1 MFKDVYK
8 SANKKIS
15 IKTGLV
21 ENTESKISEQ
31 LKYASDK
38 HKIYF
43 GYRKAVIPICAV
55 VVLFIIIGIPGFL
68 NSIFSKNAL
77 LIRNGPMV
85 LINNVNRGGASV
97 RHSVMMKPYYRY
109 NGSYYSLKDA
119 PPANIQKNIS
129 KHLYGNFYEIKGVN
143 TSKSIALFINDYY
156 YRLDY
161 AFKDTVIFN
170 GKTYVMN
177 ATEGD
182 KPGKYLGTAGKYK
195 IYALPGADASEEIL
209 VKIGEF
215 YCFAYQHLSLVDL
228 NGITY
233 ELELNK
239 CKIDKN
245 TTEEYIGMA
254 GPYKAYKCGYYDI
267 NKMIILHINDTE
279 AVQANAISTDTG
291 GTIPKSKYG
300 SPEESMY
307 PVLQTV
313 QWKDHGIYVINSCK
327 DGSDLLK
334 KQIGKRLGE
343 YSYQGYNYEIYEMKG
358 EASLKSVV
366 VKNNQAY
373 LKYSFMFTD
382 TINFNGKT
390 YVIGDSNA
398 NYIKGSQIGIAGSNK
413 VYEIKGVDADKVIDV
428 VMSGSAEG
436 ISLKSDFTAYRK

>member
-21 ENTESKISEQ
+21 ENTENKIREQ

-38 HKIYF
+38 HGIHF

-55 VVLFIIIGIPGFL
+55 VVLLVIAVIPHAL

-77 LIRNGPMV
+77 LIRNGPG
-85 LINNVNRGGASV
+85 IFKNSNGGNIVAGVSM
-97 RHSVMMKPYYRY
+97 SPFYRY

-119 PPANIQKNIS
+119 PGNIQKNIS
-129 KHLYGNFYEIKGVN
+129 RHLSGDFYEIKGVN
-143 TSKSIALFINDYY
+143 TSKSIAIFINNYY

-215 YCFAYQHLSLVDL
+215 YCFAYQYLSLVDL

-267 NKMIILHINDTE
+267 NKMIMLHINDTE
-279 AVQANAISTDTG
+279 AVQANAISADTG

-307 PVLQTV
+307 PVLQTI
-313 QWKDHGIYVINSCK
+313 QWKGHGIYMDNSK
-327 DGSDLLK
+327 DESDLLK
-334 KQIGKRLGE
+334 KQIGKKLGD
-343 YSYQGYNYEIYEMKG
+343 YSCQGYNYEIYEMKG
-358 EASLKSVV
+358 EASSKGVI

-398 NYIKGSQIGIAGSNK
+398 NYIKGCQIGIAGSNK
-413 VYEIKGVDADKVIDV
+413 VYEIKGLDADKVIDV